1 MKTHIIQDQPIKY
14 EVNTDQFLLDNKLSC
29 FKCGST
35 KIIRD
40 LDIGEDICG
49 ECGLVLSDE
58 IFNTGPEW
66 RAFNIQEESTRSR
79 ASAVNSSLIDKS
91 SPTKF
96 AGMRDG
102 AGKLLDAKTLAH
114 MNRLKVYDNR
124 SKRDDT
130 QVRNLNIAMAE
141 LDRLSALLYLPD
153 IVKSQ
158 AAQIYR
164 KALENDLIRGRSID
178 SFVAASIYAAC
189 RLQKVPRSLKIISGK
204 SSRNHLDVARTYR
217 ILVRLLRIKIPLDES
232 NNFVTGIASQ
242 LQLDP
247 STERRAVEI
256 LRSAKVQGG
265 LLGKDPRGLA
275 AAALYIAC
283 LEKKYKKT
291 QKEFAQAAGTSEV
304 TLRNRRRGLNDLLFG
319 DFAVGSS
326 PVQLDLKRD

>member
-1 MKTHIIQDQPIKY
+1 MREIIQNQHFPN
-14 EVNTDQFLLDNKLSC
+14 EVNTNQFLLDKKLSC

-49 ECGLVLSDE
+49 ECGLVLSNE
-58 IFNTGPEW
+58 IIDNGPEW
-66 RAFNIQEESTRSR
+66 RAFNFHEDHLRSR
-79 ASAVNSSLIDKS
+79 ASGVNSPLIEKS

-96 AGMRDG
+96 LGMRDG
-102 AGKLLDAKTLAH
+102 VGKLLDAKTLAH
-114 MNRLKVYDNR
+114 MNRLKVYDSR

-130 QVRNLNIAMAE
+130 QARNLNIAMAE
-141 LDRLSALLYLPD
+141 LERLSFRLHLPD

-164 KALENDLIRGRSID
+164 KALEDDLIRGRSID

-189 RLQKVPRSLKIISGK
+189 RLQKVPRSLKMISGE
-204 SSRNHLDVARTYR
+204 SNRDHLDVARTYR
-217 ILVRLLRIKIPLDES
+217 LLVRLLGIKIPLDES
-232 NNFVTGIASQ
+232 NKFVTGIASR

-256 LRSAKVQGG
+256 LSGAKFQRG
-265 LLGKDPRGLA
+265 LSGKEPRGLA

-291 QKEFAQAAGTSEV
+291 QKEFAEAAGTSEV
-304 TLRNRRRGLNDLLFG
+304 TLRNRMKGLKDLMF
-319 DFAVGSS
+319 DNFVINSAPIRQDVYSN
-326 PVQLDLKRD
+326 

>member
-1 MKTHIIQDQPIKY
+1 MKTQIIQDQPIKY
-14 EVNTDQFLLDNKLSC
+14 EVNTDQFLLDKKLSC

-40 LDIGEDICG
+40 LDIGEDVCG

-58 IFNTGPEW
+58 MFNLGPEW

-79 ASAVNSSLIDKS
+79 ASGVNSSLIDNS
-91 SPTKF
+91 PPTKF
-96 AGMRDG
+96 VGMRDG
-102 AGKLLDAKTLAH
+102 VGKLLDAKTLAH
-114 MNRLKVYDNR
+114 MNRLKAYDSR

-141 LDRLSALLYLPD
+141 LDRLSSLLYLPD
-153 IVKSQ
+153 VVKSQ

-189 RLQKVPRSLKIISGK
+189 RLQKVPRSLKTISGE
-204 SSRNHLDVARTYR
+204 SSRDHLDVARTYR
-217 ILVRLLRIKIPLDES
+217 ILVRLLKIRIPVDES
-232 NNFVTGIASQ
+232 NKFITGIASQ

-256 LRSAKVQGG
+256 LSGAKEQGG

-283 LEKKYKKT
+283 LEKNYKKK

-304 TLRNRRRGLNDLLFG
+304 TLRNRRKGLNELLFG
-319 DFAVGSS
+319 DLALSSS
-326 PVQLDLKRD
+326 PVQLDLERD